1 MRSETELKNLIQKAQ
16 RADQLLND
24 PLIQEFIVAVK
35 GKLMIEFESTSLGGF
50 FGDKKRLN
58 AWRKMQV
65 LNSFLEEFTK
75 TIKKG
80 KDARTLLEKAKNH
93 IRRII

>member
-24 PLIQEFIVAVK
+24 PMIQEFIVAVK
-35 GKLMIEFESTSLGGF
+35 GKLMIEFEGAGLSGEKERF
-50 FGDKKRLN
+50 N
-58 AWRKMQV
+58 AWQKSQV

-75 TIKKG
+75 TIKQG
-80 KDARTLLEKAKNH
+80 KDARTMLEQSKHTLRN
-93 IRRII
+93 II